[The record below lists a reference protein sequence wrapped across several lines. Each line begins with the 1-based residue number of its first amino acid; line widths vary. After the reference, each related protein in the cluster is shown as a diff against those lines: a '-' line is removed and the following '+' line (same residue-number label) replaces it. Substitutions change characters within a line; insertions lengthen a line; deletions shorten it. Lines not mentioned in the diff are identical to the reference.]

1 MFLKRLLLSVCLLF
15 LPFARWRA
23 AFLRKLRVFHHIGEK
38 VTIQSRKIPLY
49 PELISIHNNVSLA
62 SGVLFVTH
70 DVIHVVLQNLDPDSY
85 YPERCGCIEIM
96 NNVFI
101 GANTIIQYDVRIGSN
116 VIVAAGSVI
125 TKDIPDNSIVAGVP
139 ARVIG
144 KFSDLQTKR
153 RLDPNLIM
161 DPNSSRN
168 KEKLWQEFQQKH
180 KS

>member
-1 MFLKRLLLSVCLLF
+1 MEGR
-15 LPFARWRA
+15 
-23 AFLRKLRVFHHIGEK
+23 FLRKLKSIPSYRGKGNHSISED
-38 VTIQSRKIPLY
+38 PLY

-139 ARVIG
+139 PE
-144 KFSDLQTKR
+144 L
-153 RLDPNLIM
+153 
-161 DPNSSRN
+161 
-168 KEKLWQEFQQKH
+168 
-180 KS
+180 